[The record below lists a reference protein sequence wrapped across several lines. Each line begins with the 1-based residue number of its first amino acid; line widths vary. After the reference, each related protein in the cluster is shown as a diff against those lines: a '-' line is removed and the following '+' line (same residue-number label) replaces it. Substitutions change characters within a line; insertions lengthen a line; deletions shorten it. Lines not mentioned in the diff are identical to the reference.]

1 MRIPS
6 RLVPLTVVVALLTS
20 CGVATAAALGGS
32 LTSFEYQQL
41 VTTRD
46 KVKTAKGVNAA
57 IWDCEQIQ
65 MQTPLLTQERSDCI
79 SELRL
84 LTFDSVMQSYE
95 KDCSAYP
102 SAAARLQCLLPPYEK
117 LYETEA
123 TYYRAESRIHQIAT
137 TRGLGEACAD
147 LLSDT
152 PIVISEEQLALAEI
166 DEIISDAKAGEISGF
181 ETVSRKAVV
190 VLQAIT
196 KGQQANN
203 GPTSICPHPGAHSGG
218 SGSGSKPAA
227 LRRAAVQ
234 SG

>member
-1 MRIPS
+1 MRIRS
-6 RLVPLTVVVALLTS
+6 RLLPLAVVVALLTS
-20 CGVATAAALGGS
+20 CGVGTAAALGGS

-41 VTTRD
+41 VVTRD
-46 KVKTAKGVNAA
+46 KLKTAKGVNAA

-65 MQTPLLTQERSDCI
+65 MQTPLLTEERSDCI
-79 SELRL
+79 SGLQL

-117 LYETEA
+117 FYKTDA
-123 TYYRAESRIHQIAT
+123 TYFQAESRIHQIAAS
-137 TRGLGEACAD
+137 RGLGEACAD

-166 DEIISDAKAGEISGF
+166 GVIIRDAKGGDISGF
-181 ETVSRKAVV
+181 EAVSRKAGM
-190 VLQAIT
+190 VLQAIA

-203 GPTSICPHPGAHSGG
+203 GPTSICPHPGAHGGG
-218 SGSGSKPAA
+218 SGNKPDA
-227 LRRAAVQ
+227 LRRTVAQ